1 MKETI
6 IKLISIFITFMIFLG
21 ALMLM
26 KKYSVSLPAKIIIL
40 IVMVVVIDYI
50 KSKIFRR

>member
-1 MKETI
+1 MKETAV
-6 IKLISIFITFMIFLG
+6 KLISIFITFMIFLG

-26 KKYSVSLPAKIIIL
+26 KKYNVGWPAKIIIL
-40 IVMVVVIDYI
+40 VVMVVAIDYI